1 MLDSSFLLSRITP
14 AWGRTVGKMHPFLV
28 VSERVRVSS
37 GEGAPGPGRLPPS
50 GFRQLFLFCW
60 LKLFLYCGDVTGGFW
75 GPEKLGQMDTRG
87 SVEKDST
94 LDEALACLPMC
105 YWESLRCLP
114 IIRCRN

>member
-1 MLDSSFLLSRITP
+1 MLDSSFLLSRIAP
-14 AWGRTVGKMHPFLV
+14 AWGWTVGKMHPFLV

-75 GPEKLGQMDTRG
+75 GPEKLGQPPEEVSRRTAHLMRHWPVSPCVIG
-87 SVEKDST
+87 K
-94 LDEALACLPMC
+94 A
-105 YWESLRCLP
+105 
-114 IIRCRN
+114 